1 MTQHNR
7 SARQMTTRQ
16 LPCARRPVMGVL
28 LLATLALM
36 LSSCGTP
43 NQRYLLQLAP
53 PECADGGHTLEDP
66 VLMLDDFTTLPGMD
80 RTAVFIAQDNV
91 IQPSTV
97 WYWEGNPAEIMTQAV
112 SDRLECAGPY
122 RVSWPYF
129 GELEHA
135 AVLRGRV
142 REFQLVNT
150 SLPEFRIRLSVEL
163 WGPRHTRMLAI
174 NTFTASEPVDAIT
187 PQATASAASK
197 AVSKATLAISE
208 WLDANRGLVTP

>member
-1 MTQHNR
+1 MR
-7 SARQMTTRQ
+7 
-16 LPCARRPVMGVL
+16 VVL
-28 LLATLALM
+28 LAVLAFM
-36 LSSCGTP
+36 VSSCGTP
-43 NQRYLLQLAP
+43 NQRYLLQLSP
-53 PECADGGHTLEDP
+53 PDCPSGGHTLDDP

-80 RTAVFIAQDNV
+80 RTAVFIAKDNI
-91 IQPSTV
+91 IQPSTI

-129 GELEHA
+129 GELDHT

-150 SLPEFRIRLSVEL
+150 GQPTFNIRISVEL
-163 WGPRHTRMLAI
+163 WGPRHTRILAT
-174 NTFTASEPVDAIT
+174 NMFTASEPVAAIT

-197 AVSKATLAISE
+197 AVSETTLAISD
-208 WLDANRGLVTP
+208 WLDTNRDLVTP